1 MVAPTAASGPVL
13 AARNWKCVPAGM
25 DRQWCAT
32 ARETWPAP
40 SSKWAIPP
48 TIART
53 QTGGSR
59 RHQGHP
65 DGPGRA
71 PRIPPPEVWD
81 RIAAAVAAKTRLLRG
96 LAAGRNGVSMISL
109 GDLDADHDGTF
120 AVPPGVDLRNY
131 SRIDISL
138 QQI

>member
-65 DGPGRA
+65 DALALVYGRFGPLVYSIALRSLKTCGRSA
-71 PRIPPPEVWD
+71 RRP
-81 RIAAAVAAKTRLLRG
+81 A
-96 LAAGRNGVSMISL
+96 L
-109 GDLDADHDGTF
+109 GTMT
-120 AVPPGVDLRNY
+120 
-131 SRIDISL
+131 STS
-138 QQI
+138 